1 MKPLGPFLAA
11 TALLSAAGCSPGG
24 PPPARLDAQV
34 IAQHSGTDAS
44 LRGLSVVDAQTAWIG
59 APDGQVL
66 RTTDGGVNWTLARIP
81 GAEGLDLRSV
91 HAFSADRA
99 LFFTA
104 GQPARL
110 YLTEDGGTSFE
121 TVWEDPTGEAFFDGL
136 DFWNDLYGIAFSD
149 PVDGRFLILLTGD
162 GGETWRA
169 VEDAPEALD
178 GEAGFAA
185 SDSAMALT
193 ASGCAFIGTGGAA
206 TARMLRSCDFGESWS
221 VADTPLAA
229 GQSSAGVF
237 SIDATGERI
246 VIVGGDFAAEDGRT
260 GNFAWSDDG
269 GNSWDS
275 ALEPPLGYRSA
286 VTHLPG
292 HPDTLIATG
301 PNGTDISRN
310 SGEIWVSWDA
320 LDGHHAIAFAPDGTA
335 GWAIGSE
342 GRITRIEL
350 ATGQSRTD

>member
-1 MKPLGPFLAA
+1 MRQGALAA
-11 TALLSAAGCSPGG
+11 LAAGLLACACTPE
-24 PPPARLDAQV
+24 PPVRLDAEIIPQD
-34 IAQHSGTDAS
+34 SGTSAS
-44 LRGLSVVDAQTAWIG
+44 LRGLAVVDAQTAWIG

-66 RTTDGGVNWTLARIP
+66 RTVDGGQTWTLTRIP

-91 HAFSADRA
+91 HSFDADHA
-99 LFFTA
+99 VFATA

-110 YLTEDGGTSFE
+110 YVTHDGGESFQ
-121 TVWEDPTGEAFFDGL
+121 TVWEDASGQAFFDGM
-136 DFWNDLYGIAFSD
+136 DFWNDQYGIAFSD

-162 GGETWRA
+162 GGETWRPA
-169 VEDAPEALD
+169 EDTPEALE

-185 SDSAMALT
+185 SDSAIGLT
-193 ASGCAFIGTGGAA
+193 PSGCAFIGTGGGE
-206 TARMLRSCDFGESWS
+206 TARMLRSCDFGESWG

-229 GQSSAGVF
+229 GRESAGVF
-237 SIDATGERI
+237 SVDATGERI
-246 VIVGGDFAAEDGRT
+246 VAVGGDFADEERSA

-269 GNSWDS
+269 GNSWDG
-275 ALEPPLGYRSA
+275 ALEPPHGYRSA

-310 SGEIWVSWDA
+310 SGEIWVDWAA

-335 GWAIGSE
+335 GWAVGSD
-342 GRITRIEL
+342 GRITRVEV
-350 ATGQSRTD
+350 TPGP

>member
-34 IAQHSGTDAS
+34 IAQHSGTNAS

-59 APDGQVL
+59 APNGQVL
-66 RTTDGGVNWTLARIP
+66 RTTDGGTNWTLARIP

-110 YLTEDGGTSFE
+110 YLTEDGATRFE

-193 ASGCAFIGTGGAA
+193 PSGCAFIGTGGGA
-206 TARMLRSCDFGESWS
+206 TARMLRSCDFGESWG
-221 VADTPLAA
+221 VADTPV
-229 GQSSAGVF
+229 S
-237 SIDATGERI
+237 
-246 VIVGGDFAAEDGRT
+246 
-260 GNFAWSDDG
+260 
-269 GNSWDS
+269 
-275 ALEPPLGYRSA
+275 Y
-286 VTHLPG
+286 THL
-292 HPDTLIATG
+292 TLPTIC
-301 PNGTDISRN
+301 S
-310 SGEIWVSWDA
+310 V
-320 LDGHHAIAFAPDGTA
+320 
-335 GWAIGSE
+335 
-342 GRITRIEL
+342 
-350 ATGQSRTD
+350 